1 MSLVQ
6 DDLLNLAGLMGM
18 GEGSKNLHVNVFS
31 FMVGVSLNLGPE
43 DGASNDLTGDVHDFE
58 VVQLA
63 TGFLLDRLFEGHN
76 HVNFFLLSSPWC

>member
-6 DDLLNLAGLMGM
+6 DDLLNLAGLMGV
-18 GEGSKNLHVNVFS
+18 GKRSENLHVNMFS
-31 FMVGVSLNLGPE
+31 FMVGVGLNLDPE

-63 TGFLLDRLFEGHN
+63 TGFLLDRLLEGHN